1 MDIRMI
7 QDQLERFAIERD
19 WNKFHSPKNLAM
31 ALAGEVGEL
40 MEIFQWLTE
49 EQSGN
54 IVKNDAQHKALAEE
68 LADIA
73 IYTLRLAHK
82 TDIDLEAAIEEKMKR
97 NAEKYPVD
105 LSRGSATKYN
115 RRKK

>member
-7 QDQLERFAIERD
+7 QDQLERFAVERD

-49 EQSGN
+49 EQS
-54 IVKNDAQHKALAEE
+54 VKISKDDTQHKAIADE

-82 TDIDLEAAIEEKMKR
+82 TGVDLETAIWKKIKK
-97 NAEKYPVD
+97 NAEKYPIG
-105 LSRGSATKYN
+105 LSRGNATKYN

>member
-1 MDIRMI
+1 MDIKAI
-7 QDQLERFAIERD
+7 QNQLENFALKRN

-54 IVKNDAQHKALAEE
+54 IVKNDVQHKALAEE
-68 LADIA
+68 LADIT
-73 IYTLRLAHK
+73 IYTLRLANK
-82 TDIDLEAAIEEKMKR
+82 TGVDLEAAIRKKMKK
-97 NAEKYPVD
+97 NAEKYPVR
-105 LSRGSATKYN
+105 LSRGNATKYN